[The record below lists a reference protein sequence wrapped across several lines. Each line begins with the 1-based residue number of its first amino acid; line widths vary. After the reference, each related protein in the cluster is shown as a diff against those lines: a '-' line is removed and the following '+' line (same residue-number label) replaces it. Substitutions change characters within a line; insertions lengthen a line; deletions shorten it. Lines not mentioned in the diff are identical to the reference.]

1 MGIKLM
7 TIRLCSTALPPELH
21 TCQSK
26 LGAGQS
32 WVRAISHT
40 NWRKECY
47 RITHTN
53 EHFCKRREFN
63 SRWINLWHKHSHKKA
78 MSKSSNKNNFNAA
91 VPRNVHHNHMNHL
104 LSFLHAPP
112 PFSHPTHISPSTHL
126 STCTVNIYVS
136 FYLSHVPTITWLP
149 YRWYNRICCLS
160 DWGSDNDLRVTMLSH
175 G

>member
-1 MGIKLM
+1 MGIKPM

-32 WVRAISHT
+32 WVRAISRMK
-40 NWRKECY
+40 WRKECY

-53 EHFCKRREFN
+53 EHFCMRRELC
-63 SRWINLWHKHSHKKA
+63 LWHKHGHKKA
-78 MSKSSNKNNFNAA
+78 MSKSSNKSNFNAA
-91 VPRNVHHNHMNHL
+91 VPCNVHHNHMNHL
-104 LSFLHAPP
+104 LSCLQAPP
-112 PFSHPTHISPSTHL
+112 PPPTPHTSPIQPTFLHD
-126 STCTVNIYVS
+126 VHFS
-136 FYLSHVPTITWLP
+136 FYLSQVPTITWLP